1 MPKKGMNSFFKI
13 MLDAKKKKLP
23 SFVYTDKS
31 GKSTTYYGHAHPMLG
46 MVYKKSKSP
55 LKPNPKMKTR
65 KKSKS
70 SKASKGKS
78 RRRRRKSKSK
88 RKSKS
93 RRKSKRKRR

>member
-1 MPKKGMNSFFKI
+1 MPKRGMNTFFKK

-23 SFVYTDKS
+23 SFVYTGKD

-78 RRRRRKSKSK
+78 RRRRKSKSKK

-93 RRKSKRKRR
+93 RRRKSKRR